1 MTKKL
6 ANESTETRASMP
18 SQPQFQ
24 VTLRVDRI
32 DENGYPIE
40 ATAIQTLEEFDTIQ
54 QAHNYLDFANSAVS
68 KAKQDGSISITWSVE
83 DVLEVRPDLN
93 VDQAAEVLRQ
103 CKESHDSSVG
113 ITWEVLELAADAC
126 FPDDQSAD

>member
-1 MTKKL
+1 MTKKT
-6 ANESTETRASMP
+6 AKESTEARASMP

-40 ATAIQTLEEFDTIQ
+40 ANAIQSLETFPAMQ
-54 QAHNYLDFANSAVS
+54 QAHDYLEFAKSAVS
-68 KAKQDGSISITWSVE
+68 KAKQDGSISITWSVA
-83 DVLEVRPDLN
+83 DVLEVRPALN
-93 VDQAAEVLRQ
+93 ADQAAEVLRH

-113 ITWEVLELAADAC
+113 ITWEVLDLAAEAC
-126 FPDDQSAD
+126 FPEPQMN